1 MQTHIDDVNFPLMRI
16 LLFVLGIV
24 MLVASEIARV
34 YYIMPFPGSQVD
46 EVIDMAYWFHIN
58 IWWLRAV
65 GILLL
70 AYPAFTLFEEK
81 SKYIKYTG
89 IALLIFWA
97 LVVYMF
103 NFRFLADKMFYQP
116 SQKIFSSVSNNKL
129 PNKKIVIGVAI
140 NGQAKAFPVEVIG
153 YHHQVRD
160 TIGGEPVMI
169 TYCTVCRSG
178 RVYSPVVSAK
188 IEDFRLVGMDHYNA
202 MFEDESTKSWWRQ
215 VNGEAIVGP
224 LKGTTLREIPSE
236 QMSLQAWVERY
247 PHTLVMQPDP
257 KFKTQYESL
266 EQFDEGKMEGRL
278 EGRDTLSWK
287 DKSWVVGVPMGL
299 YAKAYDWNDLVK
311 QRVINDAIKGLPVVL
326 ALEPDSIS
334 FHTWVPIVGADTLKF
349 AYSDSLKLLVDQ
361 SNSKWNWKGECTEG
375 KHVGAKLELVQSYQ
389 EFWHSWKTF
398 HPNTERLDFSK

>member
-1 MQTHIDDVNFPLMRI
+1 
-16 LLFVLGIV
+16 
-24 MLVASEIARV
+24 
-34 YYIMPFPGSQVD
+34 MPFPGSQVD
-46 EVIDMAYWFHIN
+46 EAIDLAYWFHGN
-58 IWWLRAV
+58 IWILR
-65 GILLL
+65 GLGLLFI
-70 AYPAFTLFEEK
+70 AYPVFSLFEEK
-81 SKYIKYTG
+81 NRYIKYTG
-89 IALLIFWA
+89 IVLLIFWV

-116 SQKIFSSVSNNKL
+116 SQKIFQTVSQNKL

-140 NGQAKAFPVEVIG
+140 NGQAKAFPIEVIG

-178 RVYSPVVSAK
+178 RVYSPVVGAK

-202 MFEDESTKSWWRQ
+202 MFEDASTKSWWRQ

-247 PHTLVMQPDP
+247 PHTLIMQPDP

-287 DKSWVVGVPMGL
+287 DKSWVVGVPLGL

-311 QRVINDAIKGLPVVL
+311 QRVINDAVKGLPL
-326 ALEPDSIS
+326 ALVLEPDSIS
-334 FHTWVPIVGADTLKF
+334 FHTWMRIVGADTLTF
-349 AYSDSLKLLVDQ
+349 AYSDSLKVVVDQ
-361 SNSKWNWKGECTEG
+361 SNSRWNWKGECTEG
-375 KHVGAKLELVQSYQ
+375 KYIGSKLKSVQSYQ

-398 HPNTERLDFSK
+398 HPNTEQFYFKK